1 MLREAGYEIIVELGS
16 KVNGHA
22 LVLYDVAHQLR
33 SGCHV
38 GFVRL
43 WLLAEAKG
51 KSPRRKAEIKTIVR
65 EFEVSPRE
73 AIMHEVATNR
83 FGNVKAD
90 RDGIIADA
98 LEDVTKRAQGRRSAE
113 NGKQSAGRPRKPLTP
128 DVLRTAELVWRN
140 TKTYRS
146 WSAAGAKLPKGMTT
160 RDAYNMWG
168 SRKKQDN
175 K

>member
-1 MLREAGYEIIVELGS
+1 VSKTLKIGVTRDHKSLRAKSQREALEAAGYEIIVELGS
-16 KVNGHA
+16 KVNGHVK
-22 LVLYDVAHQLR
+22 VLYDAARQLR
-33 SGCHV
+33 KGCHV
-38 GFVRL
+38 GFYRL

-65 EFEVSPRE
+65 EFEKPPRQ

-83 FGNVKAD
+83 LSSNKIE
-90 RDGIIADA
+90 RDDMIADA
-98 LEDVTKRAQGRRSAE
+98 LDDLK
-113 NGKQSAGRPRKPLTP
+113 N
-128 DVLRTAELVWRN
+128 AELVWRN

-146 WSAAGAKLPKGMTT
+146 WAAAGAKLPNGMTT
-160 RDAYNMWG
+160 RDAYNLWG